1 MKMLLVFY
9 FKNLPGCLLTP
20 RPATTVPRALLQRHV
35 SPLAAPPELRRCVAA
50 VPGRLSRGT
59 ATATGHCY
67 RSRDLAP
74 EARRRRPSP
83 SWGLPRCAVA
93 SPSRRRRARAI
104 ALCAVLR
111 LTSPPSLST
120 AAVSVRT
127 LVPSLRRRVVAA
139 WPSPSRGVLPSISA
153 RATAVVRGT
162 WRRKRTRRSRRAA
175 AVPFAGSSRGVPSRR
190 RHARAI
196 ALCAVPRLSSPPS
209 LLTAAISDRTLV
221 PPLRRRAASSRR
233 GGGVVERRGRQRG
246 RGHRHCR
253 GSIGCVLAQFLKLSR
268 NVGNF
273 GPIIYRFFTH

>member
-1 MKMLLVFY
+1 MFY

-20 RPATTVPRALLQRHV
+20 RPATTVPRALLRRHV
-35 SPLAAPPELRRCVAA
+35 SPLAAPHELRRCVAA

-67 RSRDLAP
+67 RLRDLAP

-127 LVPSLRRRVVAA
+127 LVPSLRRCVVAA
-139 WPSPSRGVLPSISA
+139 WPSPSRGVLPAIGA
-153 RATAVVRGT
+153 RTTVVVRGT
-162 WRRKRTRRSRRAA
+162 WRRKRTRRPRRPA

-190 RHARAI
+190 RPRGRSR
-196 ALCAVPRLSSPPS
+196 CAPCCGCRHRRRCRPRRSATGPSCPPS
-209 LLTAAISDRTLV
+209 G
-221 PPLRRRAASSRR
+221 AASSRR
-233 GGGVVERRGRQRG
+233 GGGVVERRGRQRE
-246 RGHRHCR
+246 RGIAIVVDR
-253 GSIGCVLAQFLKLSR
+253 SVVSWLS
-268 NVGNF
+268 F
-273 GPIIYRFFTH
+273 